1 MNMTIQCVFQR
12 GSERTAIR
20 IIGDNVLF
28 IDLSSNMVAP
38 IEGLKLSR
46 QGVIKEYPDLKDNPQ
61 WKQIAIERF
70 VKKIKG
76 LSTEEKRS
84 EWLIQEMVEMG
95 YTPLYKQK
103 NGFRI
108 QKIK

>member
-1 MNMTIQCVFQR
+1 MTIQCVFQQ
-12 GSERTAIR
+12 GSNRMAIR
-20 IIGDNVLF
+20 IIGSNVLF
-28 IDLSSNMVAP
+28 IDLSSNMLSP

-70 VKKIKG
+70 VKKIKE
-76 LSTEEKRS
+76 LPSEEKRS
-84 EWLIQEMVEMG
+84 EWLIEEMKEMG
-95 YTPLYKQK
+95 YTPLYKQR
-103 NGFRI
+103 NGWRP